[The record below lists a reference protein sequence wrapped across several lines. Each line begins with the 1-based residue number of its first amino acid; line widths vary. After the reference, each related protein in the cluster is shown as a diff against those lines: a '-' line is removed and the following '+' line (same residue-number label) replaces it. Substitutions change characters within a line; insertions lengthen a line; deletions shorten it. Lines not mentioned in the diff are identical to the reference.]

1 MRGATWYRTL
11 AVCAALLLPLTA
23 GCTAAEPDARTER
36 VAAQRTKEGLTVARR
51 SDSTQ
56 QRKGD
61 VPDCFHGTGASVHR
75 VPAGGSDTR
84 MVTLGDGPRG
94 IAFAPISWGDAC
106 EWAGEAKR
114 LASKG
119 YRVVTFDWGAD
130 RKETVTAATALLRD
144 QGAEQVTWVGGCM
157 GGTVMLGMAA
167 NAKDRPTGV
176 AGISPLASLGG
187 AEVDGGADY
196 TGEMLLLGTV
206 DDPLADE
213 GRLREVAS
221 HFPQSE
227 VIVLPG
233 ELHAAEIFSGVYR
246 AEARRSLDGF
256 LERAFARQ
264 S

>member
-1 MRGATWYRTL
+1 MHGAGWYRTL

-36 VAAQRTKEGLTVARR
+36 EAAQRTEEGSTVAPRG
-51 SDSTQ
+51 DSTQ

-61 VPDCFHGTGASVHR
+61 VPDCFRGTRASLHR

-106 EWAGEAKR
+106 EWVGEAKR
-114 LASKG
+114 LAGQG

-130 RKETVTAATALLRD
+130 REETVTAATALLRD
-144 QGAEQVTWVGGCM
+144 QGAAQVTWVGGCM

-167 NAKDRPTGV
+167 DARDRPTGV

-187 AEVDGGADY
+187 AEVDGSADY
-196 TGEMLLLGTV
+196 AGEMLLLGTA

-213 GRLREVAS
+213 RRLREVAG

-227 VIVLPG
+227 VTVLPG
-233 ELHAAEIFSGVYR
+233 ELHAAEIFDGPHR
-246 AEARRSLDGF
+246 AEARRSLDAF
-256 LERAFARQ
+256 LVRAFARE